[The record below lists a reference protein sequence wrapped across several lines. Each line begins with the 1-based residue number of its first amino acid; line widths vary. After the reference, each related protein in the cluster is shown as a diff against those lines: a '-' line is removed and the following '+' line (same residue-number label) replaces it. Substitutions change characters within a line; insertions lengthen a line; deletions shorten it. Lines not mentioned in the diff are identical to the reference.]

1 MNKFTVTIENSLY
14 GSYSYLGN
22 ADTLI
27 ENEEKSTIQIL
38 NLILNYPIFHHL
50 KLNGKDCFNYTP
62 NYTESRDAIIRVIY
76 NLLLTEKCLEISY
89 WNINIWSETTI
100 TVKKN

>member
-38 NLILNYPIFHHL
+38 NLILSYPIFHHL
-50 KLNGKDCFNYTP
+50 KLNGKSSFAYTFNYTS
-62 NYTESRDAIIRVIY
+62 TRDDVIRAIY
-76 NLLLTEKCLEISY
+76 NLLLNEEYLEISY
-89 WNINIWSETTI
+89 WNMTIWAETTI
-100 TVKKN
+100 AIAKN